1 MTNKI
6 RKKRLHAAFIG
17 ACIFFVT
24 LLTGGLIYQMTRISI
39 LPISYAVAIILA
51 IIVIFGIGIF
61 LQLRKRIYMKIAGLV
76 LTFLVIAADIEGI
89 YLYENSI
96 KALSTIANQ
105 ATETTTYGIYVL
117 ETSDINSVDELFG
130 KTVGISDDMPDDELS
145 DNELAEQLTK
155 YDFNLKS
162 YDSQLS
168 LVKGLTSK
176 ECDGAIL
183 NSSYVSILE
192 DPESGENLEVGL
204 RLLEEVDVSK
214 VVEKPNVVTPEDP
227 FIVYIS
233 GKDTW
238 GHISVVSRSDVNI
251 LAVVNPG
258 TKHILLVSTPR
269 DYYVPLSISNG
280 IKDKLTHAG
289 IYGTD
294 VSEDTMEMLYG
305 IAIDHYFKVNFSG
318 FEGLINAMGGITVWS
333 DYAFDV
339 ENIGHF
345 SKGENHLNGLA
356 ALAFVRERHS
366 FARGDVQRGENQ
378 MNVIQSVV
386 QKMTSKSTLINYGD
400 IMKECD
406 GTFAT
411 DFSTEEIAD
420 LVAYQ
425 LSNPGEW
432 NIEKMSV
439 SGRGE
444 HNHVYS
450 LSKTCYVM
458 VPNEEDIAY
467 ARERI
472 EEIMNER

>member
-1 MTNKI
+1 MTKDI
-6 RKKRLHAAFIG
+6 KKKRLHAAFIW
-17 ACIFFVT
+17 ACIFAVV
-24 LLTGGLIYQMTRISI
+24 LLVACLIRQMTRISI
-39 LPISYAVAIILA
+39 LPVSYAVAIILL
-51 IIVIFGIGIF
+51 ILIVFALGIF
-61 LQLRKRIYMKIAGLV
+61 LQYRKKIVFKVIGIV
-76 LTFLVIAADIEGI
+76 LIIASFAVCAEGI

-96 KALSTIANQ
+96 KALKTIANQ
-105 ATETTTYGIYVL
+105 ATETTTYGVYVL
-117 ETSDINSVDELFG
+117 ETSKISSVEDLKG
-130 KTVGISDDMPDDELS
+130 KMVGISTDMSDE
-145 DNELAEQLTK
+145 ELPEAVASYE
-155 YDFNLKS
+155 FNLKS
-162 YDSQLS
+162 YESQLA
-168 LVKGLTSK
+168 LVKGLTGG
-176 ECDGAIL
+176 ECEGAIL
-183 NSSYVSILE
+183 STSYVSMIE
-192 DPESGENLEVGL
+192 DGETGENLETGL
-204 RLLEEVDVSK
+204 RLLEEIN
-214 VVEKPNVVTPEDP
+214 VEKAVEASSIITPENP

-238 GHISVVSRSDVNI
+238 GHISVTSRSDVNI
-251 LAVVNPG
+251 LAVVNPK

-280 IKDKLTHAG
+280 VKDKLTHAG
-289 IYGTD
+289 IYGTE

-305 IAIDHYFKVNFSG
+305 INIDHYFKVNFSG

-345 SKGENHLNGLA
+345 SKGENHLNGLQ

-386 QKMTSKSTLINYGD
+386 QKMTSKSILMNYGG

-411 DFSTEEIAD
+411 DFTTEEIAD

-439 SGRGE
+439 GGRGE

-450 LSKTCYVM
+450 LSKTAYVM
-458 VPNEEDIAY
+458 VPNEEDIENAK
-467 ARERI
+467 ERI
-472 EEIMNER
+472 EELMNE

>member
-1 MTNKI
+1 MKT
-6 RKKRLHAAFIG
+6 KRQHAAILG
-17 ACIFFVT
+17 ACVFVMV
-24 LLTGGLIYQMTRISI
+24 LLVACLIYQMTRISI
-39 LPISYAVAIILA
+39 LPVTYSVAGILLILIIFSIGILLQFRKKIILKVLG
-51 IIVIFGIGIF
+51 IGLIVISF
-61 LQLRKRIYMKIAGLV
+61 ASC
-76 LTFLVIAADIEGI
+76 AEGI

-105 ATETTTYGIYVL
+105 DVETTTYGVYVL
-117 ETSDINSVDELFG
+117 ESTKVSSTNDLQGKMVGVSTDMLHEELPEAL
-130 KTVGISDDMPDDELS
+130 VAY
-145 DNELAEQLTK
+145 N
-155 YDFNLKS
+155 FNLKS
-162 YDSQLS
+162 YNSQLA
-168 LVKGLTSK
+168 LVEGLIKK
-176 ECDGAIL
+176 ECEGAIL
-183 NSSYVSILE
+183 STSYVSMLE
-192 DPESGENLEVGL
+192 DDATGENLEVGL
-204 RLLEEVDVSK
+204 KLLEEINVSK
-214 VVEKPNVVTPEDP
+214 VVEASQPVTPEKP

-238 GHISVVSRSDVNI
+238 GHISVTSRSDVNV

-280 IKDKLTHAG
+280 VKDKLNHAG
-289 IYGTD
+289 IYGTE
-294 VSEDTMEMLYG
+294 VSEDTMEMLYD
-305 IAIDHYFKVNFSG
+305 INIDHYFKVNFSG

-345 SKGENHLNGLA
+345 SKGENHLNGLQ

-386 QKMTSKSTLINYGD
+386 QKMTSKSTLMNYGD
-400 IMKECD
+400 ILKECD

-411 DFSTEEIAD
+411 DFTTEEIAD

-439 SGRGE
+439 GGKGE
-444 HNHVYS
+444 HNNVYS
-450 LSKTCYVM
+450 LSRRVYVM
-458 VPNEEDIAY
+458 VPNEEDINNAK
-467 ARERI
+467 ERI
-472 EEIMNER
+472 EEIMNE